1 MTRFRAIAIGNEL
14 LSGDLADKHVKRFG
28 AFLRQRGLRLSA
40 AETVPDEI
48 PAIQGALSR
57 AMETADVV
65 LVTGG
70 LGPTSDDLTVEAL
83 SDLLG
88 RRRVEDAAS
97 AQHIRDRIS
106 RYGRTPT
113 EGQLRQAAIPE
124 GARALSNRAGTAPGV
139 HAEHEGAHVFLF
151 PGVPSE
157 LEAILEDHLTPWV
170 DSQIATRPLRSAVF
184 KTFGETESAI
194 ASRLEG
200 LDWTGAHVA
209 YRATFPE
216 IHVTVYVEEADA
228 EAGARRLDELSA
240 EVRERLHPLI
250 FGEGADASLA
260 RAVGD
265 ALTAAGATVALAESC
280 TGGLVAQ
287 SLTGISG
294 ASAWLLE
301 GLVTYSNASKTK
313 RLDVDPTLI
322 ERHGAVSEAVARAM
336 AEGVRARSGSDLGLS
351 ITGIAGPSGGTP
363 DKPVGTV
370 HLALATAEQTR
381 HLHLNLPFGRERNR
395 HVSAWQGLRMLLQE
409 ARTRNT

>member
-1 MTRFRAIAIGNEL
+1 M
-14 LSGDLADKHVKRFG
+14 
-28 AFLRQRGLRLSA
+28 
-40 AETVPDEI
+40 
-48 PAIQGALSR
+48 
-57 AMETADVV
+57 
-65 LVTGG
+65 
-70 LGPTSDDLTVEAL
+70 
-83 SDLLG
+83 
-88 RRRVEDAAS
+88 
-97 AQHIRDRIS
+97 RD
-106 RYGRTPT
+106 
-113 EGQLRQAAIPE
+113 
-124 GARALSNRAGTAPGV
+124 
-139 HAEHEGAHVFLF
+139 
-151 PGVPSE
+151 
-157 LEAILEDHLTPWV
+157 
-170 DSQIATRPLRSAVF
+170 
-184 KTFGETESAI
+184 
-194 ASRLEG
+194 
-200 LDWTGAHVA
+200 
-209 YRATFPE
+209 
-216 IHVTVYVEEADA
+216 
-228 EAGARRLDELSA
+228 
-240 EVRERLHPLI
+240 RLHPLI

-313 RLDVDPTLI
+313 RLDVDPALI